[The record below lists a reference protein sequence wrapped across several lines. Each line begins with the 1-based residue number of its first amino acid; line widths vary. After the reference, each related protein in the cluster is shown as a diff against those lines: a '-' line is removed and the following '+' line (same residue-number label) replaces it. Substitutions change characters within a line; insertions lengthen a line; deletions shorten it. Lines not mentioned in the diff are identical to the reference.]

1 MAWRQ
6 DLRRHI
12 VLVPLGVSADALEA
26 AAAAEAVE
34 NSMSATPPAFGAT
47 PLGISG
53 PADCAALQQLCY
65 DAAYLRYK
73 ACAKNAQAIGV
84 ALNAWRERRIRRR
97 VVRAGGQLCTSC
109 GHCLCGL
116 PEIGRCPE
124 CGRDYRLEATMMAW
138 AMGGYL
144 TPVTP
149 GKSFMP

>member
-1 MAWRQ
+1 MGLAASVWLV
-6 DLRRHI
+6 LRAPD
-12 VLVPLGVSADALEA
+12 VGTLWTGLYQLMPVLGVAL
-26 AAAAEAVE
+26 
-34 NSMSATPPAFGAT
+34 
-47 PLGISG
+47 
-53 PADCAALQQLCY
+53 
-65 DAAYLRYK
+65 
-73 ACAKNAQAIGV
+73 GV